1 MGWFCRNQAV
11 IRTDCPKYCPVGRRW
26 VKSFKECTC
35 KKTMWERW
43 CPWEILISR
52 EVDRARQIS
61 GAISQTSSKSN
72 NEQFI
77 SDHWSSMAAYQRRR
91 IPALSLVSQ
100 TGSTRFPGTQLVPHQ
115 ATRPGKARPTPR
127 SWHWLNVH
135 WWKHSM
141 STQDQCVNRP
151 AARAPAPFVVIKKKR
166 SAPHWNG
173 RQANRKEVWVEAK
186 DELNK

>member
-77 SDHWSSMAAYQRRR
+77 SDHWSSTMAAYQRRR

-100 TGSTRFPGTQLVPHQ
+100 TGSTRFPGPQLVPHQ
-115 ATRPGKARPTPR
+115 ATRPGQARPGPLLAPGTG
-127 SWHWLNVH
+127 WT
-135 WWKHSM
+135 
-141 STQDQCVNRP
+141 STDENIPCQLRTSVWIALLPEPQ
-151 AARAPAPFVVIKKKR
+151 
-166 SAPHWNG
+166 PH
-173 RQANRKEVWVEAK
+173 
-186 DELNK
+186 L